1 MRHLRFFSIFIVLF
15 LLVACSPISVPLPD
29 LTGDAP
35 PPDVTFQSPQGETVQ
50 LSDYEGKVL
59 FVNFWGTYCP
69 PCLDEMPDLQAAYEN
84 LADDDFVILGI
95 NVEESPEKVSAWV
108 QENGI
113 TFPIAISDDGTINPM
128 LALHRMPT
136 TWFIDANGI
145 LRGKIEGQMDARLIQ
160 RIAQTLLDENE
171 HTTRT
176 ENSS

>member
-1 MRHLRFFSIFIVLF
+1 MHHRLFISIFTALF
-15 LLVACSPISVPLPD
+15 LLSACSPISVPLPD

-35 PPDVTFQSPQGETVQ
+35 PPDVMFQSTEGESVQ

-69 PCLDEMPDLQAAYEN
+69 PCLDEMPDLQTAYEN
-84 LADDDFVILGI
+84 LAGDDFIILGVNI
-95 NVEESPEKVSAWV
+95 EESPEKVTGWV
-108 QENGI
+108 QENEI

-145 LRGKIEGQMDARLIQ
+145 LRGKVEGQIDTRMIQ
-160 RIAQTLLDENE
+160 RIAQTLLDENN
-171 HTTRT
+171 HTVQS
-176 ENSS
+176 EN

>member
-1 MRHLRFFSIFIVLF
+1 MHYRLFISILTALF
-15 LLVACSPISVPLPD
+15 LLVGCSPISIPLPE

-35 PPDVTFQSPQGETVQ
+35 PPDILFRSLAGETIR

-84 LADDDFVILGI
+84 LAGDDFVILGI
-95 NVEESPEKVSAWV
+95 NVEESPEKVTGWM

-145 LRGKIEGQMDARLIQ
+145 LRGKIEGQMDARMIQ
-160 RIAQTLLDENE
+160 RIAQTLLDENDR
-171 HTTRT
+171 TTQSG
-176 ENSS
+176 N